1 VVQALCICPTR
12 ELVIQNLQVLSRMAK
27 YTSITALSTATG
39 SAEGSR
45 CSSAPSA
52 AVLSTGVCTAVEHMV
67 LHLASLFLCRRERVT
82 EQVVIGTHGR
92 LHQWMNRRLL
102 PARNLKILVFD
113 EADEM
118 LKV

>member
-1 VVQALCICPTR
+1 
-12 ELVIQNLQVLSRMAK
+12 M
-27 YTSITALSTATG
+27 
-39 SAEGSR
+39 
-45 CSSAPSA
+45 
-52 AVLSTGVCTAVEHMV
+52 
-67 LHLASLFLCRRERVT
+67 

-118 LKV
+118 LKVKPLVCMSQIAPYQVCLLGLQQNRTPQRVTCRAPALPQTQCVPSRLCGGSHRVCRSCCSRRPLTTLSSALQ